1 MSIVV
6 IGGNERMES
15 CYKSIAKSFGYKTKI
30 YTKMSRKMSK
40 SIGSP
45 DAIIIFTSTV
55 SHKMTMKA
63 EEEARRQNIPILRSH
78 SSGKVAFENCVKE
91 IGYCIGDCNLC
102 KSNKNFKKYV

>member
-15 CYKSIAKSFGYKTKI
+15 CYKSIAKSFGYKSKI
-30 YTKMSRKMSK
+30 YTKMCRKMSN
-40 SIGSP
+40 SIGTP

-63 EEEARRQNIPILRSH
+63 EEEAKKQHIPILRSH
-78 SSGKVAFENCVKE
+78 SSGKVAFENCIKE
-91 IGYCIGDCNLC
+91 IKYCIEHCNLC
-102 KSNKNFKKYV
+102 ELKKEQ

>member
-40 SIGSP
+40 SIGKP
-45 DAIIIFTSTV
+45 DAID
-55 SHKMTMKA
+55 
-63 EEEARRQNIPILRSH
+63 R
-78 SSGKVAFENCVKE
+78 
-91 IGYCIGDCNLC
+91 
-102 KSNKNFKKYV
+102 KSVV

>member
-30 YTKMSRKMSK
+30 YTKMCRKMSN

-55 SHKMTMKA
+55 SHKMAMKA
-63 EEEARRQNIPILRSH
+63 EEEAKRQNIPILRSH
-78 SSGKVAFENCVKE
+78 SSGKVAFENCIKE
-91 IGYCIGDCNLC
+91 INLCIGDC
-102 KSNKNFKKYV
+102 KSCGLNKK

>member
-40 SIGSP
+40 SIGKP

-55 SHKMTMKA
+55 
-63 EEEARRQNIPILRSH
+63 
-78 SSGKVAFENCVKE
+78 
-91 IGYCIGDCNLC
+91 
-102 KSNKNFKKYV
+102 

>member
-40 SIGSP
+40 SIGKP

-63 EEEARRQNIPILRSH
+63 EEEAKRKNIPKQRRQRR
-78 SSGKVAFENCVKE
+78 GKEA
-91 IGYCIGDCNLC
+91 
-102 KSNKNFKKYV
+102 

>member
-40 SIGSP
+40 SIGEP

-78 SSGKVAFENCVKE
+78 SSGKVAFENCIKEVK
-91 IGYCIGDCNLC
+91 YCIGDCKLC
-102 KSNKNFKKYV
+102 KINQI

>member
-40 SIGSP
+40 SIGKP

-55 SHKMTMKA
+55 SHK
-63 EEEARRQNIPILRSH
+63 L
-78 SSGKVAFENCVKE
+78 
-91 IGYCIGDCNLC
+91 
-102 KSNKNFKKYV
+102 KKRLEDKIYLYLEVIVVEK

>member
-40 SIGSP
+40 SI
-45 DAIIIFTSTV
+45 IFTSTV

-78 SSGKVAFENCVKE
+78 SSGKVAFENCIKEVK
-91 IGYCIGDCNLC
+91 YCIGDCKLC
-102 KSNKNFKKYV
+102 KINQK

>member
-15 CYKSIAKSFGYKTKI
+15 CYKSIAKSFGYKTK
-30 YTKMSRKMSK
+30 
-40 SIGSP
+40 SIGKP

-78 SSGKVAFENCVKE
+78 SSGKVAFENCIKEVK
-91 IGYCIGDCNLC
+91 YCIGDCKLC
-102 KSNKNFKKYV
+102 KINQK